1 MYPDY
6 PDNFIYPTYKK
17 SKLEELRG
25 HKVVPIILHVQ
36 FAVDRSNLPNVHC
49 TVSSVQGVVENP
61 FLAISSCYSLYLT
74 SELKNEDLGT
84 LNPDPLI

>member
-36 FAVDRSNLPNVHC
+36 FAVDRSNLLNVHC
-49 TVSSVQGVVENP
+49 TGSGQKSFPSNQ
-61 FLAISSCYSLYLT
+61 FLLFIISDFRA
-74 SELKNEDLGT
+74 EK
-84 LNPDPLI
+84 